1 MNAKLIGFAVAI
13 ALLGSTNVFAGQSF
27 GRDSVYAT
35 PGSYSSKSST
45 VATNTRHGRSS
56 VYVGDVRAPA
66 PKSTV
71 AGTAAFKLGR
81 A

>member
-1 MNAKLIGFAVAI
+1 MNAKLIALAAAL

-35 PGSYSSKSST
+35 AGSHSSKATT
-45 VATNTRHGRSS
+45 VAANARHGRSS
-56 VYVGDVRAPA
+56 VYVGDVKAPVS
-66 PKSTV
+66 KSTV
-71 AGTAAFKLGR
+71 ADTVVFRPGR

>member
-13 ALLGSTNVFAGQSF
+13 ALLGSTNVFAGQNS

-35 PGSYSSKSST
+35 PGSHSSKST
-45 VATNTRHGRSS
+45 AVTTTIRQGRSS
-56 VYVGDVRAPA
+56 VYVGDVQAPVS
-66 PKSTV
+66 KSTV
-71 AGTAAFKLGR
+71 ADTVVFRPGR